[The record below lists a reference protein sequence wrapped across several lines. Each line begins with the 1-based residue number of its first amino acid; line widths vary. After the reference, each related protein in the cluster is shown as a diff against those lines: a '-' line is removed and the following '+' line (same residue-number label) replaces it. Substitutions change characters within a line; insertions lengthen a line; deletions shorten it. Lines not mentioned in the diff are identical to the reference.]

1 MMKKI
6 FALLLAGLMLTTLT
20 LTACSDDKNNG
31 KDTDDTEDAGIIE
44 DYETD
49 EDGNIITTEPEETD
63 EEGNPIEGENNGNGN
78 DSNIDISETN
88 PDVKETDVKKIY
100 VFAAQATIRSNTVVE
115 DDSYESTAKKGD
127 ILDVT
132 GESANWY
139 QISYKGK
146 TCYIA
151 KTVAGDNAVLEGF
164 TAVTEKTV
172 TATTNAKLRS
182 YPTTEFNESKNDRT
196 YVDTVKAGATLT
208 LVATSA
214 DGKWSRVEFKI
225 DNVVGEYYI
234 SSDCIE

>member
-20 LTACSDDKNNG
+20 LTACNDSKDKGN
-31 KDTDDTEDAGIIE
+31 DTDDTDDAGIIE
-44 DYETD
+44 EYETD
-49 EDGNIITTEPEETD
+49 EDGNIITTEPEST
-63 EEGNPIEGENNGNGN
+63 EGENNPGGNQGGN
-78 DSNIDISETN
+78 DSNTDISETN
-88 PDVKETDVKKIY
+88 PDVKETEVKKIY

-132 GESANWY
+132 GASDNWY
-139 QISYKGK
+139 QISYKNK

-172 TATTNAKLRS
+172 TVTTNAKLRS
-182 YPTTEFNESKNDRT
+182 YPTTAFNESKNDRT
-196 YVDTVKAGATLT
+196 YVETVKAGATMT

-225 DNVVGEYYI
+225 DDVVGEYYI
-234 SSDCIE
+234 SSDCIK

>member
-20 LTACSDDKNNG
+20 LTACNDGKDKG
-31 KDTDDTEDAGIIE
+31 KDTDDTEDSGIVE
-44 DYETD
+44 EYETD
-49 EDGNIITTEPEETD
+49 KEGNIITTEPEETKG
-63 EEGNPIEGENNGNGN
+63 EENPGGEQGGN
-78 DSNIDISETN
+78 DSNTDISESN
-88 PDVKETDVKKIY
+88 PEIKDSTVKKIY

-115 DDSYESTAKKGD
+115 EDSYKSTAKKGD

-132 GESANWY
+132 GETTNWY
-139 QISYKGK
+139 QIKYNGK

-151 KTVAGDNAVLEGF
+151 KTVAGDNAVLESF

-172 TATTNAKLRS
+172 TVTTNAKLRS
-182 YPTTEFNESKNDRT
+182 YPTTAFNESKNDRT
-196 YVDTVKAGATLT
+196 YVETVKEGATLT

-225 DNVVGEYYI
+225 DDVVGEYYI

>member
-31 KDTDDTEDAGIIE
+31 KDTDDTEDAGIIDE
-44 DYETD
+44 YETD
-49 EDGNIITTEPEETD
+49 EDGNIITTEPEST
-63 EEGNPIEGENNGNGN
+63 EGENDPSGNQGGN
-78 DSNIDISETN
+78 DSNTDISETN
-88 PDVKETDVKKIY
+88 PEVKETEVKKIY
-100 VFAAQATIRSNTVVE
+100 VFAAQAAIRNNTVIE
-115 DDSYESTAKKGD
+115 EDSYESTAKKSD

-139 QISYKGK
+139 QISFNGK

-172 TATTNAKLRS
+172 TVTTNAKLRS
-182 YPTTEFNESKNDRT
+182 YPTTAFNESKNDRT
-196 YVDTVKAGATLT
+196 YVETVKAGATLT

-225 DNVVGEYYI
+225 DDVVGEYYI
-234 SSDCIE
+234 SSDCIK

>member
-20 LTACSDDKNNG
+20 LTACNDGKDKG
-31 KDTDDTEDAGIIE
+31 KDTDDTEDPGIIE
-44 DYETD
+44 EYETD
-49 EDGNIITTEPEETD
+49 EEGNIITTEPEETTGK
-63 EEGNPIEGENNGNGN
+63 EEPGNQSGN
-78 DSNIDISETN
+78 DSNTDISESKPEIKDST
-88 PDVKETDVKKIY
+88 VKKIY

-115 DDSYESTAKKGD
+115 EDSYESTAKKGD

-132 GESANWY
+132 GETTNWY
-139 QISYKGK
+139 QISYKDK

-172 TATTNAKLRS
+172 TVTTNAKLRS
-182 YPTTEFNESKNDRT
+182 YPTTAFNESKNDRT
-196 YVDTVKAGATLT
+196 YVETVKAGATLT

-214 DGKWSRVEFKI
+214 DGKWSRVKCNIEGI
-225 DNVVGEYYI
+225 AAGEYYI
-234 SSDCIE
+234 SSDCIQ

>member
-31 KDTDDTEDAGIIE
+31 KDTDDTEDAGIIDE
-44 DYETD
+44 YETD
-49 EDGNIITTEPEETD
+49 EDGNIITTEPEST
-63 EEGNPIEGENNGNGN
+63 EGENDPSGNQGGN
-78 DSNIDISETN
+78 DSNTDISETN
-88 PDVKETDVKKIY
+88 PEVKETEVKKIY
-100 VFAAQATIRSNTVVE
+100 VFAAQATIRNNTVIE
-115 DDSYESTAKKGD
+115 EDSYESTAKKGD

-139 QISYKGK
+139 QISYKNK

-172 TATTNAKLRS
+172 TVTTNAKLRS
-182 YPTTEFNESKNDRT
+182 YPTTAFNESKNDRT
-196 YVDTVKAGATLT
+196 YVETVKAGATLT

-225 DNVVGEYYI
+225 DDVVGEYYI
-234 SSDCIE
+234 SSDCIK